1 MAKDKKS
8 FVLYSDYDE
17 LFNELSN
24 EDAGKLIKH
33 IFEYVNDRN
42 PSTDDPIIKLS
53 FIPIKQQLKRD
64 LKKYEDRAERSRNN
78 GALGGRPKKPKETQ
92 KTQQVNLKPKKPDNV
107 NDNVNDNK
115 INVDWFRLLDKFNAI
130 TNKKSRV
137 VPEKAK
143 KQILARLKE
152 GYTKEDIIKAI
163 EHCFKDQFHQDNN
176 HKHLTLEFISR
187 PDKLERYVNTTPI
200 IKPKKSGFAWD

>member
-107 NDNVNDNK
+107 NDIVTVNDNVIK
-115 INVDWFRLLDKFNAI
+115 VNKGKPLNLQEVIDYFIEQRILHPKDNAEKFYHHYEANGWM
-130 TNKKSRV
+130 RG
-137 VPEKAK
+137 KAK
-143 KQILARLKE
+143 IKSWKSCVKTWKLPKQKITDLDVENMTAEERSAQLLK
-152 GYTKEDIIKAI
+152 IIGGG
-163 EHCFKDQFHQDNN
+163 NN
-176 HKHLTLEFISR
+176 
-187 PDKLERYVNTTPI
+187 
-200 IKPKKSGFAWD
+200 G